1 VDLSYGSY
9 YLMSCMSAGDTVV
22 KGVGDL
28 PAAPHA
34 KVVGSMAASMV
45 AVGRIHIVASALAGI
60 DAYGMVW
67 YGMYRLLSGA

>member
-1 VDLSYGSY
+1 LLLSHVLYVSGRHGREG
-9 YLMSCMSAGDTVV
+9 CE
-22 KGVGDL
+22 GDL